1 MTASLELE
9 GQVAVVTGAG
19 RGIGAA
25 TALALAR
32 AGAAV
37 VAIDRDEA
45 TACSTADAVR
55 ALGRPARALAA
66 DVSDETAVDRAF
78 AAVAT
83 DFGRLDIAV
92 NNAAIFGESHVDAMP
107 AGEWR
112 RVMAVD
118 LDGVFLCG
126 RAAARLMKPRRYGR
140 IVNLSSIAGITFS
153 PASGAAYSAAKAG
166 VLGLTRHLA
175 LELAQHGIT
184 VNAVLPG
191 FTRTPQLEERTN
203 DAGQSRLAAV
213 TPLGRL
219 IEPDEIA
226 AMIVFLAS
234 PAASAILGQGIIVD
248 GGVTICGGWYDA
260 VRYR

>member
-1 MTASLELE
+1 MTASFDLT
-9 GQVAVVTGAG
+9 GQVAAVTGAG

-25 TALALAR
+25 TAVALAR

-37 VAIDRDEA
+37 VAIDRDDA
-45 TACSTADAVR
+45 AARSTAEAVR
-55 ALGRPARALAA
+55 ALGRPAHALAA
-66 DVSDETAVDRAF
+66 DVSDEAAVDGAF
-78 AAVAT
+78 ATVAT
-83 DFGRLDIAV
+83 ELGRLDIAV
-92 NNAAIFGESHVDAMP
+92 NNAAIFGESVVEAMP
-107 AGEWR
+107 AAEWR

-118 LDGVFLCG
+118 LDGVFLCC
-126 RAAARLMKPRRYGR
+126 RAAARLMKRRRYGR

-191 FTRTPQLEERTN
+191 FTRTPQLEERTD
-203 DAGQSRLAAV
+203 DAGQARLAAV

-219 IEPDEIA
+219 IDAGEIA
-226 AMIVFLAS
+226 ATILFLAS
-234 PAASAILGQGIIVD
+234 PAASAVLGQGITVD
-248 GGVTICGGWYDA
+248 GGATICGGWYDA

>member
-1 MTASLELE
+1 MMRSFGLT

-32 AGAAV
+32 AGATV
-37 VAIDRDEA
+37 VAVDRDKTRAEA
-45 TACSTADAVR
+45 TADAVR
-55 ALGRPARALAA
+55 ALGPDARALEA
-66 DVSDETAVDRAF
+66 DVSREADVDRVF
-78 AAVAT
+78 ALVAADLGRVDVAVA
-83 DFGRLDIAV
+83 
-92 NNAAIFGESHVDAMP
+92 NAAIFGESVVVNMP
-107 AGEWR
+107 AAEWR

-118 LDGVFLCG
+118 LDGVFFCG
-126 RAAARLMKPRRYGR
+126 RAAARLMTPRRYGR
-140 IVNLSSIAGITFS
+140 IVNLSSIAANTFS

-175 LELAQHGIT
+175 LELAPHGIT

-191 FTRTPQLEERTN
+191 FTRTPQLIERTTGT
-203 DAGQSRLAAV
+203 GQARLAEI
-213 TPLGRL
+213 TPIGRL

-226 AMIVFLAS
+226 ATIVFLAS
-234 PAASAILGQGIIVD
+234 PAASAMVGQGVTVD

-260 VRYR
+260 KRYA